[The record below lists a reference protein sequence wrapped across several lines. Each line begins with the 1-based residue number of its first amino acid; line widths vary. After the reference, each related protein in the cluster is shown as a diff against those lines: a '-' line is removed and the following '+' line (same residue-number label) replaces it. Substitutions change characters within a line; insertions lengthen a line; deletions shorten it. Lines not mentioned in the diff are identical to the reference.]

1 MGRGVVKIY
10 IDPDE
15 CTGHGRCYRLAPDLL
30 TYDDQGYVSIRGQAI
45 DVPEDQIEF
54 AEEAEGTCPEGA
66 ISLIHED

>member
-1 MGRGVVKIY
+1 MKIY

-45 DVPEDQIEF
+45 DVPAEQIEF
-54 AEEAEGTCPEGA
+54 ADGSRGDLPRGRDLADP
-66 ISLIHED
+66 

>member
-1 MGRGVVKIY
+1 VKLF

-30 TYDDQGYVSIRGQAI
+30 TYDDEGYVTIRGRPI
-45 DVPEDQIEF
+45 DVPTDQVEF

-66 ISLIHED
+66 ISLIRED

>member
-1 MGRGVVKIY
+1 MGASGVKIY

-30 TYDDQGYVSIRGQAI
+30 TYDDEGYVSIRGQPI
-45 DVPEDQIEF
+45 EVPKDQIEF
-54 AEEAEGTCPEGA
+54 AQEAEGTCPEGA

>member
-1 MGRGVVKIY
+1 VKLF

-30 TYDDQGYVSIRGQAI
+30 THDDEGYVAIRGQAI
-45 DVPEDQIEF
+45 DVPADQVEF

-66 ISLIHED
+66 ISLIRED